1 MQKMDRKLL
10 LITVIIIFLLFL
22 YIAIP
27 VEVEG
32 VVEYKAINGRMSG
45 NTVAGILTS
54 HEYSGNLLTDV
65 EDEDFNQILF
75 AEDKNVFVNESLHEQ
90 MERKYLNIDYIVNIH
105 VSSND
110 PINNVRKG
118 ESFAYLVSR
127 EDFNKA
133 KIGEMVRYR
142 VSKFEDYTIEKILE

>member
-1 MQKMDRKLL
+1 
-10 LITVIIIFLLFL
+10 
-22 YIAIP
+22 
-27 VEVEG
+27 
-32 VVEYKAINGRMSG
+32 
-45 NTVAGILTS
+45 
-54 HEYSGNLLTDV
+54 
-65 EDEDFNQILF
+65 
-75 AEDKNVFVNESLHEQ
+75 
-90 MERKYLNIDYIVNIH
+90 